1 MKYSWKF
8 LKEHIKNGR
17 ADIVFERS
25 NEVKLAHQ
33 KQRDNSKNDYN
44 NPGDY
49 IKIKYMKWRSFKN
62 ANNKLFAVSDSNSEN
77 KIILKNAFP
86 YNLRK
91 GIQHYNLFSVIPLNE
106 NEIINY
112 INQYIGK
119 KKEIIWFVNYPIY
132 QSIPD
137 LWHCHFFYK
146 S

>member
-17 ADIVFERS
+17 ADLVFERS
-25 NEVKLAHQ
+25 NEVKLAHE
-33 KQRDNSKNDYN
+33 KQRDIIKNEYV

-49 IKIKYMKWRSFKN
+49 IKIKYMKWRPFK
-62 ANNKLFAVSDSNSEN
+62 NSEN
-77 KIILKNAFP
+77 KIFAVHDSSSVDIVILKNTFP

-91 GIQHYNLFSVIPLNE
+91 GIVHYNLFSNTPLDDNQ
-106 NEIINY
+106 IVTY
-112 INQYIGK
+112 INNIIGK
-119 KKEIIWFVNYPIY
+119 KEILWFVNYPMY

-146 S
+146 V